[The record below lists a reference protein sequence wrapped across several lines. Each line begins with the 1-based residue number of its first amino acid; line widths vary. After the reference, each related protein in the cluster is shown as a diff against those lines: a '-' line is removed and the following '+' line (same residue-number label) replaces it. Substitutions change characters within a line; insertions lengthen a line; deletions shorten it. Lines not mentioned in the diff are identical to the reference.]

1 MVIPLRLIER
11 IDPFGRTLAV
21 PPPFKETVFPG
32 GVWLADAELDVR
44 VEVAACP
51 VVAVCPVV
59 EDVCVPPVVAA
70 CPVVDVCVPPVVA
83 ARPVAPVC
91 VPPVV
96 AVCPVVALWLGV
108 ELCVEVDPCDAP
120 PEECAGAL
128 LAGALGLLSPFF
140 WPSIQTGTA
149 SISSRIADFC
159 SVVAY
164 FGMRFITASWPFNL
178 LSATA
183 YPQLPTRQ

>member
-59 EDVCVPPVVAA
+59 EDVCVPPVVA
-70 CPVVDVCVPPVVA
+70 
-83 ARPVAPVC
+83 
-91 VPPVV
+91 
-96 AVCPVVALWLGV
+96 VCPVVALWLGV

-149 SISSRIADFC
+149 STSSRIADFS